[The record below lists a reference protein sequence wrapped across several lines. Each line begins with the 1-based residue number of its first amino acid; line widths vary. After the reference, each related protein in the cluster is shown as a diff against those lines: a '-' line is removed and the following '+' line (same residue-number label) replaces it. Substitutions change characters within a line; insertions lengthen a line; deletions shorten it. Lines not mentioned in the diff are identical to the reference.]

1 MRKKEKVYESTEKYS
16 VLRALRAIERSDVV
30 LVVLDGEEGII
41 EQDKKSLD
49 MLMIQGEL
57 LLSL

>member
-1 MRKKEKVYESTEKYS
+1 MKVQKNIVYFG
-16 VLRALRAIERSDVV
+16 ALRAIERSDVV

-41 EQDKKSLD
+41 QQDKKSLD